1 MKLIE
6 ADGKQLLE
14 NNGLS
19 VPSGRFLLRAE
30 DPLPVARGDI
40 AIKAQLLA
48 GGRGKAGLVRLAS
61 ESEASFV
68 VADVRSAMIAGGHA
82 PLVMIENR
90 VDIDR
95 EYFLAWRVD
104 AVRRAPVLMFSPE
117 GGVEVE
123 AHPERV
129 REVAFDPLSSP
140 RLAQIAK
147 FLQTSGL
154 EGRALAAVA
163 RFALDLHAVMV
174 REDAIL
180 VEINPLIVTPNGAAV
195 ALDAKVILD
204 ENASRRH
211 LDWRLLSS
219 ARLQADTI
227 DPIERDAA
235 AQGITFVRFDGE
247 VALLS
252 GGAGLGMML
261 VDLLA
266 DAGHP
271 AANFV
276 DVPGGSGA
284 DIFGTLAKLVFRR
297 AAQADVKAIL
307 MFLTLSATSLK
318 QPVES
323 VLAVIDADAPPRP
336 LIVGIVAGGSAERE
350 MTLAEAQAAFRAR
363 GHECVTDLEAAVSAT
378 VRAIARR

>member
-6 ADGKQLLE
+6 ADAKQLLE
-14 NNGLS
+14 NNGLA
-19 VPSGRFLLRAE
+19 VPGGRVLLRAE
-30 DPLPVARGDI
+30 EPLPAAHGDI

-48 GGRGKAGLVRLAS
+48 GGRGKAGLVRFAGELDAPC
-61 ESEASFV
+61 V
-68 VADVRSAMIAGGHA
+68 MGDVRSAMIAGGHP

-104 AVRRAPVLMFSPE
+104 DAQRAPVLMFSPE

-123 AHPERV
+123 AHRERM
-129 REVAFDPLSSP
+129 RERAFDPLSSP
-140 RLAQIAK
+140 RLAQIAS
-147 FLQTSGL
+147 FLQASGL
-154 EGRALAAVA
+154 QGRALAAVA
-163 RFALDLHAVMV
+163 RFALDLHAVML

-204 ENASRRH
+204 ENAARRH
-211 LDWRLLSS
+211 LEWHLLPS

-235 AQGITFVRFDGE
+235 AQGITFVRLDGE

-252 GGAGLGMML
+252 GGAGLGMTL

-284 DIFGTLAKLVFRR
+284 EVFGALAKLVFRR
-297 AAQADVKAIL
+297 AAEANVKAIL

-323 VLAVIDADAPPRP
+323 VLAVIDAHAPPRP
-336 LIVGIVAGGSAERE
+336 LIVGLVAGGSAERE
-350 MTLAEAQAAFRAR
+350 MTLAEAQAAFRSR
-363 GHECVTDLEAAVSAT
+363 GHECVLDLEVAVSAT
-378 VRAIARR
+378 LRAIA